1 MNSLLLPDGRT
12 FAWRSSGSGAPLV
25 FIHGWGS
32 SAAIFDELMSRL
44 PDCHCLAPDLPGYGA
59 STASATIDLAALA
72 EDLLHWFDALKLET
86 VTLLGWSLG
95 GMIAQ
100 ELAARF
106 PQHIKRLILLATTPC
121 FVATPDWPHGL
132 TDTSVRAL
140 ARDFKRAPTP
150 TLANFWSLQFQ
161 GECPP
166 PSPLLVDV
174 ETATALGGLEL
185 LRRIDLRSHLS
196 AITLPALVLHGSA
209 DVIIPIGAGRFL
221 SAALPQ
227 AHFHE
232 FSGCGHAPFYRAAAP
247 VSALIRDFLS

>member
-25 FIHGWGS
+25 LIHGWGS
-32 SAAIFDELMSRL
+32 SAAIFDELMSLL
-44 PDCHCLAPDLPGYGA
+44 PDCHCLAVDLPGYGA
-59 STASATIDLAALA
+59 STAATTIDLAAHA
-72 EDLLHWFDALKLET
+72 KDLLHWLDALGLEK

-95 GMIAQ
+95 GMIVQ

-106 PQHIKRLILLATTPC
+106 PQRFERLILLATTPC

-132 TDTSVRAL
+132 TDTTVRAL
-140 ARDFKRAPTP
+140 ARDFKRSPTP

-166 PSPLLVDV
+166 PPPLRVDV

-185 LRRIDLRSHLS
+185 LRRIDLRCQLS
-196 AITLPALVLHGSA
+196 AISLPTLVLHGSA

-221 SAALPQ
+221 ADALPQ

-232 FSGCGHAPFYRAAAP
+232 LCGYGHAPFYRAAAP
-247 VSALIRDFLS
+247 VSAVIRDFLS

>member
-12 FAWRSSGSGAPLV
+12 FAWRSCGSGAPVVL
-25 FIHGWGS
+25 IHGWGS

-59 STASATIDLAALA
+59 STATAAIDLSALA
-72 EDLLHWFDALKLET
+72 EDFIGWFDALGLDK

-106 PQHIKRLILLATTPC
+106 PQRIKRLILLATTPR
-121 FVATPDWPHGL
+121 FIATPDWPHGL
-132 TDTSVRAL
+132 SDSAVRAL

-150 TLANFWSLQFQ
+150 TLVNFWSLQFQ

-166 PSPLLVDV
+166 PAPLRVDV
-174 ETATALGGLEL
+174 EAATALGGLEL
-185 LRRIDLRSHLS
+185 LRRIDLRRHLS
-196 AITLPALVLHGSA
+196 AITLPTLVLHGSA
-209 DVIIPIGAGRFL
+209 DVIIPIAAGRFL
-221 SAALPQ
+221 SDALPQ

-247 VSALIRDFLS
+247 VSAVIRDFLS

>member
-12 FAWRSSGSGAPLV
+12 FAWRSSGSGTPLV
-25 FIHGWGS
+25 LIHGWGS
-32 SAAIFDELMSRL
+32 SAVIFDELMSRL

-59 STASATIDLAALA
+59 STATATIDLAALA
-72 EDLLHWFDALKLET
+72 EDFIHWFDALGLEK
-86 VTLLGWSLG
+86 VNLLGWSLG

-100 ELAARF
+100 ELAVRF
-106 PQHIKRLILLATTPC
+106 PQRIKRLILVATTPC
-121 FVATPDWPHGL
+121 FVSTPDWPHGL
-132 TDTSVRAL
+132 SDSAVRAL
-140 ARDFKRAPTP
+140 ARDFKRAPAP
-150 TLANFWSLQFQ
+150 TLANFWVLQFH

-166 PSPLLVDV
+166 PAPLRVDV

-185 LRRIDLRSHLS
+185 LRRIDLRRQLA
-196 AITLPALVLHGSA
+196 AITLPTLVLHGSA

-221 SAALPQ
+221 SEAMPH

-247 VSALIRDFLS
+247 VSAVICDFLS

>member
-12 FAWRSSGSGAPLV
+12 FAWRENGCGAPLV
-25 FIHGWGS
+25 LIHGWGS
-32 SAAIFDELMSRL
+32 SATIFNELMSRL
-44 PDCHCLAPDLPGYGA
+44 ADCRCLAPDLPGYGA
-59 STASATIDLAALA
+59 STATATLDLAALA
-72 EDLLHWFDALKLET
+72 EDLLHWCDALGLEK

-100 ELAARF
+100 ELAARW
-106 PQHIKRLILLATTPC
+106 PQRFERLILLATTPR

-132 TDTSVRAL
+132 TDTAVRAL
-140 ARDFKRAPTP
+140 ARDFKRAPAP

-161 GECPP
+161 GETLP
-166 PSPLLVDV
+166 PSPLQVDV

-185 LRRIDLRSHLS
+185 LRRSDLRRQLA
-196 AITLPALVLHGSA
+196 AITLPTLVLHGSA

-221 SAALPQ
+221 ADSIPH

-232 FSGCGHAPFYRAAAP
+232 FFGYGHAPFYRAASP
-247 VSALIRDFLS
+247 VSAVIHDFLS

>member
-1 MNSLLLPDGRT
+1 MKRLLLPDGRT
-12 FAWRSSGSGAPLV
+12 FAWRTSGRGAPLV
-25 FIHGWGS
+25 LIHGWGS
-32 SAAIFDELMSRL
+32 STAIFDELMSRL
-44 PDCHCLAPDLPGYGA
+44 PDCHCHAPDLPGYGA
-59 STASATIDLAALA
+59 STAAATIDLVALVK
-72 EDLLHWFDALKLET
+72 DLIDWFDALGLEK

-106 PQHIKRLILLATTPC
+106 PQRVERLILLATTPC
-121 FVATPDWPHGL
+121 FVSTPDWPHGL
-132 TDTSVRAL
+132 TDTTVRAL

-166 PSPLLVDV
+166 PSPLRVDV

-185 LRRIDLRSHLS
+185 LRQVDLRCHLS
-196 AITLPALVLHGSA
+196 AITLPTLVLHGCA

-221 SAALPQ
+221 SDALPQ

-247 VSALIRDFLS
+247 VSVVIRDFLS

>member
-12 FAWRSSGSGAPLV
+12 FAWRTSGSGAPMIL
-25 FIHGWGS
+25 IHGWGS
-32 SAAIFDELMSRL
+32 SAAIFEGLMSRL

-59 STASATIDLAALA
+59 STAATTIDLAALA
-72 EDLLHWFDALKLET
+72 KNFIHWLDALGLEK

-106 PQHIKRLILLATTPC
+106 PQRIKRLILLATTPC

-132 TDTSVRAL
+132 TDTTVRSL
-140 ARDFKRAPTP
+140 GRDFKRAPTP

-166 PSPLLVDV
+166 PPPLRVDV
-174 ETATALGGLEL
+174 EAVTALGGLEL
-185 LRRIDLRSHLS
+185 LRRIDLRRQLS
-196 AITLPALVLHGSA
+196 AITPPTLVLHGST
-209 DVIIPIGAGRFL
+209 DVIIPISAGRFL
-221 SAALPQ
+221 ADSIPQ

-232 FSGCGHAPFYRAAAP
+232 FRGYGHAPFYRAAAP
-247 VSALIRDFLS
+247 VSVVIRDFLS

>member
-12 FAWRSSGSGAPLV
+12 FAWHSSGSGAPLIL
-25 FIHGWGS
+25 IHGWGS
-32 SAAIFDELMSRL
+32 SAAIFDELMDRL
-44 PDCHCLAPDLPGYGA
+44 PACNSLAPDLPGYGA
-59 STASATIDLAALA
+59 STATTKVDLTVLC
-72 EDLLHWFDALKLET
+72 DDFIHWFDALGLEK

-100 ELAARF
+100 ELATRF
-106 PQHIKRLILLATTPC
+106 PKRITRLILVATTPR

-132 TDTSVRAL
+132 SDSAVRVL

-150 TLANFWSLQFQ
+150 TLAKFWSLQFQ

-166 PSPLLVDV
+166 PSPLRVDV
-174 ETATALGGLEL
+174 DPATAIGGLEL
-185 LRRIDLRSHLS
+185 LRRIDLRRHLA
-196 AITLPALVLHGSA
+196 AITLPTLVLHGSA
-209 DVIIPIGAGRFL
+209 DVIIPIAAGRFL

-232 FSGCGHAPFYRAAAP
+232 LSGCGHAPFYRAAAP
-247 VSALIRDFLS
+247 VSAVIRDFLS